1 MNKSRDKEKTKE
13 QLISELVELRLRVT
27 ELEELAVK
35 RQAEQRDT
43 EAELTKL
50 SAAIEHSVN
59 VIFISNVKGT
69 IEYVNPMFEKVT
81 GWSKEEAVGQNPR
94 ILSSGETTKADYQ
107 GLWDTI
113 SAGKTWR
120 GVFKNK
126 KKNGEFYWGN
136 GVITPIKNEKGEITN
151 FLAVQEDITEKKI
164 AEEKAQYLA
173 FCDELTGL
181 LNRARFTELL
191 NEWIRTWSSR
201 ESVLLLL
208 NIDGFKLINDIYGH
222 GVGDS
227 LLRRATGILQGSL
240 MEMSLPYIEDSS
252 EILMGRMGGDE
263 FAVFLPHLNAT
274 EGMEVAERLRRN
286 IEDLRLMNLDIRA
299 TASIGVVFYP
309 EHGRTTKELFTKV
322 DAALYRAKETGK
334 NRCHLYNPKDKVL
347 ENIHLRFRQKIS
359 IQKALAEGR
368 FAPWFQP
375 LLSLADNK
383 IHHYEAL
390 ARMKDEEGNIL
401 LPGTF
406 IDTAER
412 FGLIG
417 SIDRMI
423 TEKTMRLQAELSRK
437 GRDLSFGMN
446 LSGKELGDEELLLFL
461 QSKITETGA
470 DPSRLVFEIT
480 ETAAVHDL
488 DKAVRFIND
497 LKAMGCRF
505 SLDDFGVGFTSFVYL
520 REMHVDYIKIDG
532 SFIRKLHENHNDQLF
547 VRAITEVAKGMGIQ
561 IIAEFVEDER
571 SLDLLREY
579 GVDYA
584 QGYLIGKPS
593 PELLS

>member
-1 MNKSRDKEKTKE
+1 M
-13 QLISELVELRLRVT
+13 
-27 ELEELAVK
+27 
-35 RQAEQRDT
+35 
-43 EAELTKL
+43 
-50 SAAIEHSVN
+50 
-59 VIFISNVKGT
+59 
-69 IEYVNPMFEKVT
+69 
-81 GWSKEEAVGQNPR
+81 
-94 ILSSGETTKADYQ
+94 
-107 GLWDTI
+107 
-113 SAGKTWR
+113 
-120 GVFKNK
+120 FKNK

>member
-1 MNKSRDKEKTKE
+1 
-13 QLISELVELRLRVT
+13 
-27 ELEELAVK
+27 
-35 RQAEQRDT
+35 
-43 EAELTKL
+43 
-50 SAAIEHSVN
+50 
-59 VIFISNVKGT
+59 
-69 IEYVNPMFEKVT
+69 
-81 GWSKEEAVGQNPR
+81 
-94 ILSSGETTKADYQ
+94 
-107 GLWDTI
+107 
-113 SAGKTWR
+113 
-120 GVFKNK
+120 
-126 KKNGEFYWGN
+126 
-136 GVITPIKNEKGEITN
+136 
-151 FLAVQEDITEKKI
+151 
-164 AEEKAQYLA
+164 
-173 FCDELTGL
+173 
-181 LNRARFTELL
+181 
-191 NEWIRTWSSR
+191 
-201 ESVLLLL
+201 
-208 NIDGFKLINDIYGH
+208 
-222 GVGDS
+222 
-227 LLRRATGILQGSL
+227 
-240 MEMSLPYIEDSS
+240 
-252 EILMGRMGGDE
+252 
-263 FAVFLPHLNAT
+263 
-274 EGMEVAERLRRN
+274 
-286 IEDLRLMNLDIRA
+286 MNLDIRA